1 VPTTLRNPTRWVA
14 PTLMVAAVAAT
25 AIALLMGAQQA
36 HQEGFAV
43 WVAIAGVAFLG
54 MLVAHRR
61 WSGLT
66 LGGVVAAAT
75 ALGAAALAVP
85 PRATGDLWMYAMYGR
100 MAAHRLDPWTGV
112 PAVLPNDA
120 LKHLAG
126 RRWMHTPSMYGPVM
140 VWIERAL
147 SPIAGGSLLLTRLG
161 YQSIALAAVA
171 ACAVILWRR
180 TRSVGAVAFLV
191 VNPAVVI
198 HLVNGGRNDALVG
211 LAMLVAVLL
220 VADGHDVVPGVLMA
234 LAVLVKLTAG
244 IGVIAIVAWLFVNR
258 GRAPAARAAIASAVV
273 VVAGTLL
280 AGPSSLLVPF
290 RRAGQIYSSGSGWKV
305 LAWLGIGVPASRI
318 AVAVAATVMAVVLV
332 RHLKGSPALAVAA
345 ALAAWTIALPYLLT
359 GYLGWTLATA
369 AVERR
374 SRVAAVVAVQ
384 SVVLAVGYAALRNP
398 LSGGAHVLTN
408 VLVSLMP
415 LVALAGVIVLLLDS
429 PDARTGSGVPPA
441 GPPPPGDEDDA
452 PASFPSA
459 DGPSVLVV
467 VPTYNE
473 ADNIEPVLRRLRAA
487 LPLADVLV
495 IDDGSPDGTGARA
508 HELAGE
514 LGRIEVLERAGP
526 SGLGTAYREG
536 FRIAIDRGYD
546 VVCEMD
552 ADLSHEPESM
562 AALVAAVAGG
572 ADLAIGSRYVPG
584 GRVVNWPVRRQV
596 LSRAG
601 GLYARVLLGLP
612 VHDVTSGFRAYRTTL
627 LRRVSLADVRTSGY
641 GFQIELTYR
650 TAAAGGRIT
659 EVPITFRERV
669 AGASKMSG
677 AIVTEALLVVA
688 TLARQ
693 RLRRHPV
700 PAPAPVPT
708 TAGHSARR
716 SARRS
721 VPRSRST
728 ATTATRV
735 PAPGRS
741 GVPSSTLA
749 RQ

>member
-1 VPTTLRNPTRWVA
+1 
-14 PTLMVAAVAAT
+14 MVGAVAAT
-25 AIALLMGAQQA
+25 ATALLMGSHQA
-36 HQEGFAV
+36 HGEGFAV
-43 WVAIAGVAFLG
+43 WVAIAGAAFLG

-66 LGGVVAAAT
+66 LGGVVAAGT

-85 PRATGDLWMYAMYGR
+85 PRATGDLWMYAIYGR
-100 MAAHRLDPWTGV
+100 MAAHRLNPWTAL

-140 VWIERAL
+140 VGIERVL
-147 SPIAGGSLLLTRLG
+147 SPVAGGSLLLTRLG
-161 YQSIALAAVA
+161 YQSLALAAVA
-171 ACAVILWRR
+171 ACAVVLWRR

-191 VNPAVVI
+191 INPAVVL

-220 VADGHDVVPGVLMA
+220 VADGHDALPGIVMA

-244 IGVIAIVAWLFVNR
+244 IGIVAIVAWLFVNR
-258 GRAPAARAAIASAVV
+258 GRAPAVRAAIAAGVV
-273 VVAGTLL
+273 VVAGTVL

-290 RRAGQIYSSGSGWKV
+290 RRAGQIFSSGSGWQ
-305 LAWLGIGVPASRI
+305 LLGWAGISNPASR
-318 AVAVAATVMAVVLV
+318 VAVALAAGVMGVVLV
-332 RHLKGSPALAVAA
+332 RHLRGSPALAVAA

-369 AVERR
+369 ALERR

-398 LSGGAHVLTN
+398 LGGGSHVVTDIF
-408 VLVSLMP
+408 VALMP
-415 LVALAGVIVLLLDS
+415 LVALAGVIVLLFDS
-429 PDARTGSGVPPA
+429 PGGRTSRGVPPA
-441 GPPPPGDEDDA
+441 GPPSPGGATDPTDPEAVVDAGDE
-452 PASFPSA
+452 
-459 DGPSVLVV
+459 PSVLVV

-508 HELAGE
+508 EALAVE

-536 FRIAIDRGYD
+536 FRIAIARGYD

-612 VHDVTSGFRAYRTTL
+612 VHDVTAGFRAYRTTL

-659 EVPITFRERV
+659 EVPITFLERV

-688 TLARQ
+688 TLALQ

-700 PAPAPVPT
+700 PAPASVPT
-708 TAGHSARR
+708 TAGHSAHR

-741 GVPSSTLA
+741 GVPASTLA